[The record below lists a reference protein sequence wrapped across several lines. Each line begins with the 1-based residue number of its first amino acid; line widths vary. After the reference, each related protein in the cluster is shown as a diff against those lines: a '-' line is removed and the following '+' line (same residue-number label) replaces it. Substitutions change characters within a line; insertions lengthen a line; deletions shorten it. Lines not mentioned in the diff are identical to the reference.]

1 MFCDEMLAGMHLCLL
16 SQWFWRPPAI
26 LLSFSSVG
34 IRVWQWRVLVC
45 GGMQMEML
53 LPLYVVACQSTTWLV
68 WAHCIL
74 GSRKAS
80 YVGVLASS
88 FLTSRTAYL
97 AWPMDSWWYAD
108 KSSWWIWFFLH
119 QASNSRRNCGLGSW
133 ACNYPGIKK
142 SPGPNFRKIL
152 GIKDWIYPGIF
163 TPLLSRQWKKG
174 KQIPSNS

>member
-74 GSRKAS
+74 GSRSLICWCFGQQLFDLTDCIFGMADGFMVVCWQKF
-80 YVGVLASS
+80 VVNMIFPIPGVEQPPEL
-88 FLTSRTAYL
+88 
-97 AWPMDSWWYAD
+97 
-108 KSSWWIWFFLH
+108 
-119 QASNSRRNCGLGSW
+119 W
-133 ACNYPGIKK
+133 AGIM
-142 SPGPNFRKIL
+142 SL
-152 GIKDWIYPGIF
+152 Q
-163 TPLLSRQWKKG
+163 LSRDQE
-174 KQIPSNS
+174 IPWSEFPKNPGNKRLNRSGDFHTPTF